1 MHLSLQI
8 TIFILGTT
16 LLSSL
21 KSKVVELASNANVL
35 ETIQRSA
42 QGCLQVGWMVLLPTA
57 EERARALSALLPN
70 SVPANPDSSGTLPN
84 VPNGKR
90 FMTDLLVSSLMA
102 DGGLEIALLAA
113 IKIEVSGCQFDDYIF
128 QSGLNF
134 CKFKGQLISKRNGQ
148 AEDSPKK
155 RTNEFVFTSMRRVF
169 VRFLGE
175 SSARKKSFR
184 DYLTFTH

>member
-1 MHLSLQI
+1 M
-8 TIFILGTT
+8 
-16 LLSSL
+16 LSSL
-21 KSKVVELASNANVL
+21 KTKVVELASNANVL

-70 SVPANPDSSGTLPN
+70 SVPTSDSSTISN

-113 IKIEVSGCQFDDYIF
+113 IKIEVHDIEEASFEKEQDKPVFAQGKTIIDHFKN
-128 QSGLNF
+128 LN
-134 CKFKGQLISKRNGQ
+134 KN
-148 AEDSPKK
+148 
-155 RTNEFVFTSMRRVF
+155 
-169 VRFLGE
+169 
-175 SSARKKSFR
+175 
-184 DYLTFTH
+184 

>member
-1 MHLSLQI
+1 M
-8 TIFILGTT
+8 
-16 LLSSL
+16 
-21 KSKVVELASNANVL
+21 ELASNANVL

-70 SVPANPDSSGTLPN
+70 SVPANPDSSGTLSS

-113 IKIEVSGCQFDDYIF
+113 IKIEVSGCQFDDCLL
-128 QSGLNF
+128 QSGFYFVNLKCRVVKTVQDKTVF
-134 CKFKGQLISKRNGQ
+134 CIIL
-148 AEDSPKK
+148 AEVILCFP
-155 RTNEFVFTSMRRVF
+155 
-169 VRFLGE
+169 
-175 SSARKKSFR
+175 
-184 DYLTFTH
+184 LTFVER

>member
-1 MHLSLQI
+1 MDSSHKLQIYLIFSKVISHKIYFCLLPKFYRCCLENGILLHLSLQT

-70 SVPANPDSSGTLPN
+70 SVPANPDASGTLPN

-113 IKIEVSGCQFDDYIF
+113 IKIEVSKVL
-128 QSGLNF
+128 S
-134 CKFKGQLISKRNGQ
+134 
-148 AEDSPKK
+148 
-155 RTNEFVFTSMRRVF
+155 
-169 VRFLGE
+169 
-175 SSARKKSFR
+175 
-184 DYLTFTH
+184 